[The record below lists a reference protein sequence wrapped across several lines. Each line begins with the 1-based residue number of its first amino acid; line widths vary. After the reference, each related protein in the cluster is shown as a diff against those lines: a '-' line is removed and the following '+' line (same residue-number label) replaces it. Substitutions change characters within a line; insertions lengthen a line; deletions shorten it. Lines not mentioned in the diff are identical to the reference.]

1 MRTIQALD
9 STSLAAEF
17 VLLVSGE
24 VAINSNWGEAV
35 TGKMFVGAGITAY
48 VFAVLSELTDY
59 ASSNG
64 LALPSD
70 EEF

>member
-1 MRTIQALD
+1 MRTLQALE
-9 STSLAAEF
+9 STPLAAEF
-17 VLLVSGE
+17 VLLVSGG
-24 VAINSNWGEAV
+24 VAINSNWGDSV
-35 TGKMFVGAGITAY
+35 TGKMSVGAGTTAY
-48 VFAVLSELTDY
+48 VFTALSELTDY